1 MLSTISICIKVQDHN
16 LSECQLNMMS
26 GWAGCQTFVVC
37 VCAMSKLR
45 LSADVLK
52 QHWPIQASRPST
64 PPPQLWPCKQ
74 GVHMI

>member
-37 VCAMSKLR
+37 VCAMGDEQT
-45 LSADVLK
+45 SA
-52 QHWPIQASRPST
+52 QRRCSR
-64 PPPQLWPCKQ
+64 
-74 GVHMI
+74 GA